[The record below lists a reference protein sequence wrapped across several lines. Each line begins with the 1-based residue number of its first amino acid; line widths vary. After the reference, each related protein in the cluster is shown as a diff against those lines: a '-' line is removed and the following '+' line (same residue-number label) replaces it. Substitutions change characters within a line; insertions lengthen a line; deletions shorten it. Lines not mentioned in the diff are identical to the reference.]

1 MSQVLNMT
9 CRTLSKDDIRKN
21 YALFNDHYHVLRH
34 CLELETTRGTRG
46 VFQNKLNT
54 ALADGYP
61 LDFVPSPV
69 ERPLIYAALY
79 RRRFDIVSL
88 LIKAGADVNASGRG
102 YKPLLRDAVTLHD
115 AVPPEIIR
123 DIAAHTKYIDAEDHY
138 RNTCLD
144 IMYKKYIASGKEYLL
159 NSIKYLLDCNANP
172 KIEQLKR
179 LRTSIAANDWAIDT
193 DINRVDVLI
202 RYVALYKQN
211 KLELTKGGQKT
222 FEYEL

>member
-21 YALFNDHYHVLRH
+21 YALFNNHYLILRH
-34 CLELETTRGTRG
+34 CLETTQGTRD
-46 VFQNKLNT
+46 VFQSKLNT

-61 LDFVPSPV
+61 LDFVPSSV
-69 ERPLIYAALY
+69 ERPIIHAALY

-88 LIKAGADVNASGRG
+88 LIKAGVDVNASGRCH
-102 YKPLLRDAVTLHD
+102 KPLLRDAVELYD

-123 DIAAHTKYIDAEDHY
+123 DIAAHTKHINSEDHFG
-138 RNTCLD
+138 NTYLD
-144 IMYKKYIASGKEYLL
+144 ILYNKYIASGKEYLL
-159 NSIKYLLDCNANP
+159 KSIKYLLDCNANP

-179 LRTSIAANDWAIDT
+179 LRTRIAANDWSIDT
-193 DINRVDVLI
+193 DINRIDVLI